1 MDKGLPEK
9 ELRVTADFD
18 ANSVT
23 METMIYD
30 DAGIE
35 TSTPLTCNIER
46 ASCVFPVAPQNT
58 IFKILLMALDNKAGV
73 VESNTIEFEGKF
85 LRFWKKKQYTDV
97 NQGTMFVCLFAKAP
111 MRVDKRKVHAL

>member
-85 LRFWKKKQYTDV
+85 LRFWKKNNIQ
-97 NQGTMFVCLFAKAP
+97 M
-111 MRVDKRKVHAL
+111 